1 MDTIG
6 VIAEPDHAVF
16 GRVAERLAARGFE
29 VRFFEPGEPIDDGT
43 VAGLAALVNGRLRR
57 RSLAA
62 LRTADRRG
70 VETWNGFLPSSAL
83 SCRLVAH
90 RALEAV
96 GCDVPDVRVGEGDG
110 DGGAAPRDTSDGR
123 YVARGLYDWDP
134 PADADRL
141 LYRERIGDDA
151 VHQKYYAVDDGVET
165 HVTAVAVRSELTDD
179 ERAIGEADVAVQRA
193 TRVRELLDR
202 FGARA
207 LAVEFVEDGDDAYA
221 VDVDAAPSFVGAG
234 MDRRIA
240 DSMASLT
247 TIGA

>member
-29 VRFFEPGEPIDDGT
+29 VRFFEPGEPIDEESVG
-43 VAGLAALVNGRLRR
+43 GLAALVNGRLRR

-70 VETWNGFLPSSAL
+70 VETWNGFLPSTAL

-96 GCDVPDVRVGEGDG
+96 GCDVPDVRMTEGDG
-110 DGGAAPRDTSDGR
+110 DGGTASDEVTDGH

-134 PADADRL
+134 PAGADRL
-141 LYRERIGDDA
+141 LYRERVGDDA

-179 ERAIGEADVAVQRA
+179 EPAVCEADVAVERA

-207 LAVEFVEDGDDAYA
+207 LAVDFVEDGDDAYA

-234 MDRRIA
+234 MDRRVA

>member
-70 VETWNGFLPSSAL
+70 VETWNGFLPSTAL
-83 SCRLVAH
+83 SSRLVAH

-96 GCDVPDVRVGEGDG
+96 GCDVPDVRVAAGDG
-110 DGGAAPRDTSDGR
+110 DSGAASDGR

-134 PADADRL
+134 PAGADRL
-141 LYRERIGDDA
+141 LYRERVGDDA

-165 HVTAVAVRSELTDD
+165 HVTAVQVKSELIGDD
-179 ERAIGEADVAVQRA
+179 SVICEADVAVQRA

-234 MDRRIA
+234 MDRHVA